1 MTDRDP
7 GITHIISVDPAFA
20 RLIEAAGPFSRR
32 PPDADAFNSLARAIV
47 FQQLA
52 GAAARAIHGRFA
64 ALFDG
69 HPTAEA
75 ILRTP
80 IDQLRGVGLSGNKA
94 ISITDLALKT
104 TDGTV
109 PLDRLGEL
117 SDAEIVQRLVAVR
130 GIGRWTAEMFLIF
143 QLQRP
148 DVWGEVVAGLER
160 QRIGQA
166 LSSLPREQRGTIEL
180 AYFGGYSHSEIAT
193 LLRIPLGTVKGRLRL
208 GMDKLRAALRQPGGE
223 AVATDDLPGYRN

>member
-1 MTDRDP
+1 VDAELATA
-7 GITHIISVDPAFA
+7 HILEVDPAFA
-20 RLIEAAGPFSRR
+20 SLIQAAGPFTPR

-75 ILRTP
+75 VLKTS
-80 IDQLRGVGLSGNKA
+80 IDQLRSVGLSGNKA
-94 ISITDLALKT
+94 ASMADLALKT

-109 PLDRLGEL
+109 PLDHLDEL
-117 SDAEIVQRLVAVR
+117 SDAEIVVRLSTVR

-148 DVWGEVVAGLER
+148 DVWPVDDYGIRKGFAAIHGLAAPPTPRALDALGEMYRPYRSVAAWYCWR
-160 QRIGQA
+160 AVDTI
-166 LSSLPREQRGTIEL
+166 LP
-180 AYFGGYSHSEIAT
+180 
-193 LLRIPLGTVKGRLRL
+193 
-208 GMDKLRAALRQPGGE
+208 AA
-223 AVATDDLPGYRN
+223 VT

>member
-1 MTDRDP
+1 MTDTNP

-94 ISITDLALKT
+94 ASIADLALKT

-148 DVWGEVVAGLER
+148 DVWPVDDLGIRKGFAAIHDLPTPPTPKALDALGEMYR
-160 QRIGQA
+160 PYR
-166 LSSLPREQRGTIEL
+166 S
-180 AYFGGYSHSEIAT
+180 IAAWYCWRAVDT
-193 LLRIPLGTVKGRLRL
+193 LLP
-208 GMDKLRAALRQPGGE
+208 E
-223 AVATDDLPGYRN
+223 A